1 MTAWNPSIYQAPSL
15 PSRQPS
21 TDQDMYSSYT
31 SPHPRENPKV
41 TWNEMVDSGASDTMV
56 RSSSRK
62 WGPKTR
68 MSRLM
73 HGATQHPL
81 APWPVVAD
89 FEPSS
94 GGRDTRGAV
103 RLGAGQHFGFLC
115 QESLHGRAPS
125 AGLAAVSRAPC
136 PAPLLPPAA
145 RRPQR
150 HWRPRAD
157 GRRRHGCRS
166 NHCAAQP
173 TNRRWLSS
181 DAEARQNGGAVGK
194 LAASLVPTDEA
205 LCSLL
210 LLYTAGRRLRSL
222 HLRVYSCLARSGPDS
237 GAVLALQHP
246 KSPPC
251 RLPCRDLNTSRT
263 V

>member
-1 MTAWNPSIYQAPSL
+1 MRCN
-15 PSRQPS
+15 
-21 TDQDMYSSYT
+21 
-31 SPHPRENPKV
+31 
-41 TWNEMVDSGASDTMV
+41 
-56 RSSSRK
+56 
-62 WGPKTR
+62 TR
-68 MSRLM
+68 WL
-73 HGATQHPL
+73 
-81 APWPVVAD
+81 PWPVVAD
-89 FEPSS
+89 FEPST

-136 PAPLLPPAA
+136 AAPLLPPAA

-157 GRRRHGCRS
+157 GRWRHGCRCY
-166 NHCAAQP
+166 NCAAQP
-173 TNRRWLSS
+173 TDRRWLSS

-194 LAASLVPTDEA
+194 LAATYEA

-222 HLRVYSCLARSGPDS
+222 HLRVLHAQART
-237 GAVLALQHP
+237 AELF
-246 KSPPC
+246 
-251 RLPCRDLNTSRT
+251 LPCSIPRALRA
-263 V
+263 VFLAGI

>member
-1 MTAWNPSIYQAPSL
+1 MRRN
-15 PSRQPS
+15 
-21 TDQDMYSSYT
+21 
-31 SPHPRENPKV
+31 
-41 TWNEMVDSGASDTMV
+41 
-56 RSSSRK
+56 
-62 WGPKTR
+62 TR
-68 MSRLM
+68 CL
-73 HGATQHPL
+73 
-81 APWPVVAD
+81 PWPVVAD
-89 FEPSS
+89 FEPPR
-94 GGRDTRGAV
+94 GCRDTRGAV
-103 RLGAGQHFGFLC
+103 RLGASQHFGFLC

-125 AGLAAVSRAPC
+125 AGLAAVSRALC
-136 PAPLLPPAA
+136 SAPLLPPAA

-157 GRRRHGCRS
+157 GRWRHGCRS
-166 NHCAAQP
+166 NHCATQP

-181 DAEARQNGGAVGK
+181 DAEARQK
-194 LAASLVPTDEA
+194 STDEA